1 MATALNSIKNS
12 SASSLRGYG
21 GLASGLDRDT
31 LIEGMT
37 ASTKAKIAKQQ
48 KKKQTYAW
56 EQESYRSISSKLVE
70 FSKKYTSYTNQSTNL
85 SSPSFWAKSSIT
97 PVGSNSNYVSVSGS
111 SALSDSMSI
120 VGVKQ
125 LAKNASMTSK
135 TIVSDNSLTTGSIKL
150 GESQVSNLEGQY
162 LYFKYGS
169 KSYSVSLKSGTTTDG
184 FTYDYS
190 NGKNA
195 QDSITR
201 SLKEVSI
208 GNGKTL
214 ADVIKV
220 TADTVNAADPEG
232 TPFKL
237 NFKSAD
243 SAGNTILFD
252 GGSETA
258 VKALGFTNFNNLS
271 TEARTIT
278 STGFTEA
285 FMSNQKFFEP
295 KTFAQRVGDMNI
307 SFTYNGTTKSIQFA
321 SAADIQQMVTD
332 AGGNDETALKS
343 VAADLQGK
351 LDNQFGTGRIKV
363 DTQLNSV
370 DGGYQLVFKTKD
382 AATGLDDTSSILSLS
397 SADNGVLGKNGA
409 LRVSS
414 GESNRLNTNASLAD
428 SGLKNIEQSLIAKG
442 KLDQDTTYF
451 SGSIKAQAAIKE
463 LGSLVNESTS
473 ITDLKQLIATKN
485 PSMSDQDLSS
495 INAAIDYFKDNESAN
510 NVGELNTK
518 MNSYV
523 DSREMKLKINGVDIK
538 GLTYN
543 STITDIMN
551 KINSSD
557 AKVSISYMKNADK
570 FLIQS
575 NVGGVAGDVKIE
587 GTDAEML
594 FGVKD
599 TDYNVTKG
607 QDAIVSVKYAGSD
620 DVVNLTRESNTFNM
634 DGLNITLNGT
644 FGYSGDTL
652 IEGTEPVKFNAK
664 TDSDSIVKAVTD
676 MIKEYN
682 DMIEL
687 VNKEVSTKPNR
698 NYEPLTD
705 DQKAEMTEDQIKKWE
720 EKAKTGLLF
729 NDSDLRGLSD
739 SMRFIFES
747 GSDDK
752 AALASF
758 GISTS
763 TNYGDNGK
771 LVLDETKFRA
781 SLESNSA
788 DLQKL
793 FTRAADSSTGD
804 KGGVM
809 ARLTEITEKYAS
821 TTGATKGI
829 LIEKAGS
836 VYAPTSIL
844 KNSLQKSMDSLDTV
858 IDRLNKQLKT
868 ETDRYIKQFTNLETL
883 ISQMNSQSSWL
894 SQSFGS

>member
-1 MATALNSIKNS
+1 MASALNSIKNG
-12 SASSLRGYG
+12 SASTIRGYG

-48 KKKQTYAW
+48 QKKQTYAW
-56 EQESYRSISSKLVE
+56 TQESYRSISSKLVE

-85 SSPSFWAKSSIT
+85 SSPSFWARSSIK
-97 PVGSNSNYVSVSGS
+97 PVGANSSYVSVSGS
-111 SALSDSMSI
+111 SALSDSISI
-120 VGVKQ
+120 VGVKK
-125 LAKNASMTSK
+125 LAKNASMSSK
-135 TIVSDNSLTTGSIKL
+135 TAVSDQSLTTGSINL

-162 LYFKYGS
+162 LYFKYGT

-184 FTYDYS
+184 YTYDYS

-195 QDSITR
+195 QESITR

-220 TADTVNAADPEG
+220 TADQDG

-243 SAGNTILFD
+243 TAGNTILFD
-252 GGSETA
+252 GGSDTA
-258 VKALGFTNFNNLS
+258 IKALGFENFDNLS
-271 TEARTIT
+271 AEDRTIT
-278 STGFTEA
+278 STGFTA
-285 FMSNQKFFEP
+285 DFMSKQSFFEP
-295 KTFAQRVGDMNI
+295 KTFAQRVGGTNL
-307 SFTYNGTTKSIQFA
+307 SFSYNGTTKSIAFD
-321 SAADIQQMVTD
+321 SAADVQKMITD
-332 AGGNDETALKS
+332 AGGDEAALKAIAS
-343 VAADLQGK
+343 NLEGK
-351 LDNQFGTGRIKV
+351 LAKQFGTGRIKV
-363 DTQLNSV
+363 DTQAAGS
-370 DGGYQLVFKTKD
+370 GYQLVFKTMD
-382 AATGLDDTSSILSLS
+382 AATGLEDKTSILAL
-397 SADNGVLGKNGA
+397 ADADTGVLGKNGA

-414 GESNRLNTNASLAD
+414 GESNRLNVNASLAD
-428 SGLKNIEQSLIAKG
+428 SGLNNIEANLQAKG
-442 KLDQDTTYF
+442 KLNLDTTYF
-451 SGSIKAQAAIKE
+451 AGSVKAQAAIKG
-463 LGSLVNESTS
+463 LGSLIDDSTG
-473 ITDLKQLIATKN
+473 IDDLKQLIATHN

-495 INAAIDYFKDNESAN
+495 INDAIDYFKENESAT

-518 MNSYV
+518 MGDYV
-523 DSREMKLKINGVDIK
+523 DSREMKLKINDEDIK

-543 STITDIMN
+543 ATITDIMN

-557 AKVSISYMKNADK
+557 AGVSISYMKNADK

-575 NVGGVAGDVKIE
+575 AVGGVAGDVKIE

-594 FGVKD
+594 FGAKD
-599 TDYNVTKG
+599 TNYTVTPG
-607 QDAIVSVKYAGSD
+607 QDAIVSVKYEGSNE
-620 DVVNLTRESNTFNM
+620 VVNLTRESNTFNL
-634 DGLNITLNGT
+634 DGLNVTLNGT

-652 IEGTEPVKFNAK
+652 IEGTEPVKFDAK

-676 MIKEYN
+676 MIKDYN

-698 NYEPLTD
+698 SYEPLTD
-705 DQKAEMTEDQIKKWE
+705 EQKADMTEDQIKIWE
-720 EKAKTGLLF
+720 DKAKEGMLF

-747 GSDDK
+747 GSADK
-752 AALASF
+752 AALESF

-763 TNYGDNGK
+763 TDYGDNGK

-781 SLESNSA
+781 ALESNSA

-793 FTRAADSSTGD
+793 FTRSADEATGD

-809 ARLTEITEKYAS
+809 ARLSEITDKYAG

-844 KNSLQKSMDSLDTV
+844 NNSLQKSMDSLDTV
-858 IDRLNKQLKT
+858 IDRFKDQLNT

-894 SQSFGS
+894 SQSLGS